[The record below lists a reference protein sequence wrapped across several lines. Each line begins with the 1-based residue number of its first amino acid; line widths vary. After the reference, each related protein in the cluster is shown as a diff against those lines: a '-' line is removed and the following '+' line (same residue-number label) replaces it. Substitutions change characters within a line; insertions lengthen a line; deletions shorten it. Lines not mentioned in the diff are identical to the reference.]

1 MWPRVNGMR
10 ALELGH
16 PGEMRA
22 ALNALV
28 LAGRKTA
35 TTCLLDEY
43 AEETEGLEYAGER
56 QALLD
61 SEGRSI
67 ATLEYTGVEVKPFAE
82 VTWEHAR
89 AEGEGDES
97 LEDWREVH
105 RRFWEGSG
113 TPVGE
118 DTVVVCLTFRV
129 MGDIGPRRRGPA

>member
-35 TTCLLDEY
+35 TTCLLAEY
-43 AEETEGLEYAGER
+43 AEETEGLEYVGER

-67 ATLEYTGVEVKPFAE
+67 ATLSSCTL
-82 VTWEHAR
+82 HAAADLPLR
-89 AEGEGDES
+89 VDGDQLGPS
-97 LEDWREVH
+97 TTRRSQVYAVH
-105 RRFWEGSG
+105 R
-113 TPVGE
+113 
-118 DTVVVCLTFRV
+118 VCWCERKCS
-129 MGDIGPRRRGPA
+129 DPRSLRRHDACV